1 MWRRGLKSIFGK
13 TGVRGRRRRSNFASL
28 TPLTYGG
35 HANEPTV
42 LDVFDQ
48 ILELLR
54 ERRLESVTLDEMFG
68 TSRAVG

>member
-13 TGVRGRRRRSNFASL
+13 TGVRGRRRSNFASL

-42 LDVFDQ
+42 PDVFDQ